1 MITILIII
9 GILAYLI
16 IGIVIT
22 DLLDQVEGIDIS
34 NEYERVLGTV
44 FFPLI
49 ILWILIRSAGHS
61 VTRKILGKKWEF

>member
-1 MITILIII
+1 MITTLIII
-9 GILAYLI
+9 GILMYLI

-22 DLLDQVEGIDIS
+22 DLLDQVEGIEIS

-49 ILWILIRSAGHS
+49 ILWIIIRSIGHS